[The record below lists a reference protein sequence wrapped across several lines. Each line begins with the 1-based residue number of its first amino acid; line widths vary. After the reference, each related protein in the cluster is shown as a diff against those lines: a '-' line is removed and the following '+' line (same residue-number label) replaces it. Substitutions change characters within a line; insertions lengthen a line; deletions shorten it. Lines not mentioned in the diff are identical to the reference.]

1 MTTAPVIPGPAESSI
16 FDGPNAK
23 CSACGS
29 GVRERTRRGVN
40 GILIML
46 CNDAKSCCEAYRAGL
61 TPAAYAKV
69 LRTTTQ
75 IHQGFVKSEQSS
87 HKS

>member
-1 MTTAPVIPGPAESSI
+1 MTTVSVIPGHAESSI

-29 GVRERTRRGVN
+29 GARVRTRRGVN

-46 CNDAKSCCEAYRAGL
+46 CDDAKVCCEAYRAGL
-61 TPAAYAKV
+61 SPAQYAKM

-75 IHQGFVKSEQSS
+75 IHQGFVKSKQSS